1 MPEEAKGS
9 PITVGRQPLRLS
21 TSVAPSSVERP
32 TRYDRYSMAS
42 RPALVSEQGTWPQPA
57 ECHIDSGTGKVRAET
72 RETATLRGLVVAGG
86 YRAGAGGLLQE
97 TLQRAEGR

>member
-1 MPEEAKGS
+1 MTG
-9 PITVGRQPLRLS
+9 
-21 TSVAPSSVERP
+21 
-32 TRYDRYSMAS
+32 TRWLHVLHWFLNRG
-42 RPALVSEQGTWPQPA
+42 PFWVWTLLPWPQPA

>member
-1 MPEEAKGS
+1 MTGTRWLHVLHWFLNRGLSSFAGTQVS
-9 PITVGRQPLRLS
+9 PGIP
-21 TSVAPSSVERP
+21 VARRTCGFYPFWVWTLLP
-32 TRYDRYSMAS
+32 
-42 RPALVSEQGTWPQPA
+42 WPQPA